1 MATQKA
7 KKAAKIALENP
18 NMPMRQVMKKAGYSQ
33 ATADHPKDLTESKGW
48 QELMEEYLPDKH
60 LAEMHKQFLD
70 SPRIITRYVKG
81 EIVDEYEETSPQAVK
96 ALDMAYKLKKRY
108 SDTNING
115 VMIVNLSPAAAS
127 KYGIQSNEIPP
138 KSSLEG

>member
-7 KKAAKIALENP
+7 KRAAKIKLEHP
-18 NMPMRQVMKKAGYSQ
+18 EMPMGKVMLAAGYSKETSEKPQ
-33 ATADHPKDLTESKGW
+33 NLTESKGW
-48 QELMEEYLPDKH
+48 QELMAEYLPDKL
-60 LAEMHKQFLD
+60 LAEKHKEILN
-70 SPRIITRYVKG
+70 SPRIVTRYVKG

-127 KYGIQSNEIPP
+127 KYGINPSTDQNTGGSA
-138 KSSLEG
+138 